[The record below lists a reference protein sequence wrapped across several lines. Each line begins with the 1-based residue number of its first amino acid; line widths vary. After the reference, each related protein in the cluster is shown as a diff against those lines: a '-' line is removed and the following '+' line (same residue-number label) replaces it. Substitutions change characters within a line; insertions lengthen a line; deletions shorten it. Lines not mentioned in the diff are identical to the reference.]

1 MRPLLCHLSYAALV
15 IRSTSCRQ
23 GFYHG
28 TPSVTGIVAENL
40 RNQEA
45 RDAACGGAGLGGSWR
60 FTPRHRS
67 APGAGFISTG
77 AANRMRKV
85 AYWGVY
91 PRLMRKNTGGAI
103 PQDPLSSSYK
113 GGPLSPGIMR
123 SASTRS

>member
-60 FTPRHRS
+60 LPPRDRS
-67 APGAGFISTG
+67 APRRRLLKHG
-77 AANRMRKV
+77 AAQREGNGRAR
-85 AYWGVY
+85 GGCS
-91 PRLMRKNTGGAI
+91 RLMRKNNGGG
-103 PQDPLSSSYK
+103 D
-113 GGPLSPGIMR
+113 G
-123 SASTRS
+123 